1 MRNLAIIPA
10 RGGSKRIPKKNIKD
24 FFGKPII
31 SYSIKVALDSGLFNE
46 VMVSTDSIE
55 IAEIAKKYNAKVPFL
70 RSSTKSNDYCGLA
83 DVIIEVLE
91 EYKKAGIE
99 FDNICCILATAPFI
113 SKNSLTQSYKK
124 LNENNFDSI
133 FPVIKYSFPI
143 QRALQFDKEKIQM
156 IWPENLMTRSQDL
169 TPSFHD
175 AGLFYW
181 IKKDILLS
189 EKKLWTNN
197 STAIEISEKEA
208 QDIDT
213 FSDWEKAEIKY
224 NK

>member
-1 MRNLAIIPA
+1 
-10 RGGSKRIPKKNIKD
+10 
-24 FFGKPII
+24 
-31 SYSIKVALDSGLFNE
+31 
-46 VMVSTDSIE
+46 
-55 IAEIAKKYNAKVPFL
+55 
-70 RSSTKSNDYCGLA
+70 
-83 DVIIEVLE
+83 
-91 EYKKAGIE
+91 
-99 FDNICCILATAPFI
+99 
-113 SKNSLTQSYKK
+113 
-124 LNENNFDSI
+124 
-133 FPVIKYSFPI
+133 
-143 QRALQFDKEKIQM
+143 M
-156 IWPENLMTRSQDL
+156 IWPENLTTRSQDL

-224 NK
+224 NKNNAK